1 VSRSDWKYR
10 ALLDR
15 APVGVFE
22 TDASF
27 SCVYVNPRWCE
38 LTGLT
43 PEEAYGSGW
52 GRAIRPEDVDPILHA
67 FARALDHGGEFR
79 LEHRYVR
86 PDGSH
91 VWVLAVAEVMRDQH
105 GNVDGLVTMATDIT
119 AERIADER
127 LQESEERY
135 RLIVETADEGVW
147 MMDPDDRTTF
157 VNSRMAE
164 MLGYTVDEML
174 ERSLADFLDTSTLAE
189 LQVAGERRR
198 RGERDRRTYRA
209 RHRDGRDVWIRV
221 SASPINGPSGEY
233 LGSVGLVTDVT
244 REQEME
250 ASLRYN
256 EARLTALFEATSDI
270 MAVLGRDGDWHAS
283 PSGTRILGYPM
294 GHEEEG
300 GLLGLI
306 HPDDIPVAAEALH
319 EVISGERRK
328 HERVRLRVRH
338 IDGHYLTMECTAESR
353 LDDPNV
359 DGIVIIARDVTEQQ
373 AAEDARAEAE
383 ARFRAAFE
391 SSPMALAVIDLGGY
405 FIDVND
411 ALCEMVGATEEE
423 LVGSVALELVHPE
436 DRLRVEAETMP
447 RVVDGAPGRPVA
459 VRLVHRDGHAV
470 WVLCDSTVVFHGDG
484 SPAYAISFMIDIT
497 ERKQLEARLEH
508 QAFHD
513 VLTGL
518 PNRARLRDTLDD
530 AWRRRDAS
538 LPMAVLFVD
547 LDRFKEVNDRF
558 GHDAGDEL
566 LMLVARRLRQAV
578 RGGDRIARFG
588 GDEFVVVCDQVSGRN
603 EATAIAARIRESL
616 SREYLLSAGRASIAA
631 CVGVALDEG
640 QGSVEE
646 LLRDAD
652 IAAYRAKDLGR
663 NRIEIAVPQRA
674 VGA

>member
-1 VSRSDWKYR
+1 
-10 ALLDR
+10 
-15 APVGVFE
+15 
-22 TDASF
+22 
-27 SCVYVNPRWCE
+27 
-38 LTGLT
+38 
-43 PEEAYGSGW
+43 
-52 GRAIRPEDVDPILHA
+52 
-67 FARALDHGGEFR
+67 
-79 LEHRYVR
+79 
-86 PDGSH
+86 
-91 VWVLAVAEVMRDQH
+91 
-105 GNVDGLVTMATDIT
+105 
-119 AERIADER
+119 
-127 LQESEERY
+127 
-135 RLIVETADEGVW
+135 
-147 MMDPDDRTTF
+147 
-157 VNSRMAE
+157 
-164 MLGYTVDEML
+164 
-174 ERSLADFLDTSTLAE
+174 
-189 LQVAGERRR
+189 
-198 RGERDRRTYRA
+198 
-209 RHRDGRDVWIRV
+209 
-221 SASPINGPSGEY
+221 
-233 LGSVGLVTDVT
+233 
-244 REQEME
+244 
-250 ASLRYN
+250 
-256 EARLTALFEATSDI
+256 
-270 MAVLGRDGDWHAS
+270 
-283 PSGTRILGYPM
+283 
-294 GHEEEG
+294 
-300 GLLGLI
+300 
-306 HPDDIPVAAEALH
+306 
-319 EVISGERRK
+319 
-328 HERVRLRVRH
+328 
-338 IDGHYLTMECTAESR
+338 
-353 LDDPNV
+353 
-359 DGIVIIARDVTEQQ
+359 
-373 AAEDARAEAE
+373 
-383 ARFRAAFE
+383 
-391 SSPMALAVIDLGGY
+391 MALAVIDLDGY
-405 FIDVND
+405 FIDVNE
-411 ALCEMVGATEEE
+411 ALCDMVGATEDE

-436 DRLRVEAETMP
+436 DRLRVQAETMP
-447 RVVDGAPGRPVA
+447 RVADGAPGSPVA

-470 WVLCDSTVVFHGDG
+470 WVLCDSTVVLHGDG

-530 AWRRRDAS
+530 AWRRRDAQ